1 MRIVTTIL
9 DVLGAAAVSTGVAFI
24 YWPAGV
30 ITAGVAVLAAS
41 YIAAASDGAPPRE
54 VDA

>member
-1 MRIVTTIL
+1 MRHLTTVL

-41 YIAAASDGAPPRE
+41 QFAGDPAPPSE
-54 VDA
+54 GDNE